1 MQIRINEAMKF
12 AKDCGRKVTKK
23 ELGALLWPDVPE
35 VNQTINI
42 SNLANGRV
50 ERIKPEWVTIICA
63 YTGVTPNF
71 LFDF

>member
-1 MQIRINEAMKF
+1 MQIRINEAMQF

-35 VNQTINI
+35 VNQIINM

-50 ERIKPEWVTIICA
+50 ERIKPEWVTIVCA